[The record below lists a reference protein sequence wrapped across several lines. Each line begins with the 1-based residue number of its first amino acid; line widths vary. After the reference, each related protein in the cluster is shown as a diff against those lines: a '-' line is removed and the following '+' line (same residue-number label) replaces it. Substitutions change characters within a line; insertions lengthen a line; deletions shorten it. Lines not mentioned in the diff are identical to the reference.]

1 MQTKIL
7 WIVLIMTN
15 VAWLVAFQ
23 IVDKGRVR
31 EISERQNVEQ
41 QRDTC
46 QGQISKLTDAM
57 SKLCTCGGK

>member
-7 WIVLIMTN
+7 WTALIMTN
-15 VAWLVAFQ
+15 LAWFVAFQ

-31 EISERQNVEQ
+31 EISERQNVEL
-41 QRDTC
+41 QRDSC
-46 QGQISKLTDAM
+46 QSQIGKLTDAM